1 MNKYLNIIH
10 LQKTLSNKEIL
21 SGNFGLEKEGLRIT
35 EEGKLALTPHPKIF
49 GNKLKN
55 PYITT
60 DFSESQIEIVTPVF
74 NSINEAYQ
82 CLSFLVDIVNTS
94 INPNEYIWN
103 HSLPCI
109 LPKDEEIPLA
119 RYEGKKGE
127 ASEQYRIQL
136 AKKYGTKKQMISGI
150 HFNFSIDDNTLRKL
164 YESTNKEKSFKEFK
178 NQVYLKISR
187 NYLRYKWIIIYITG
201 CSIATHKSFTK
212 ECINLM
218 PEEDNNE
225 SYYSNQA
232 VSFRNSKAGYK
243 NLEILAPSYDS
254 INEFITDI
262 KEFIKD
268 RKISEAKELYS
279 QIRLKPHNPQKY
291 LESLKEDGINYVEL
305 RSIDI
310 NTFDKCGISKNDME
324 FVHLF
329 LIYTLIKEEKEYKNW
344 QEEAIENEE
353 IVSEYAFK
361 KGLKLQKNGEKI
373 EINKWI
379 QEIIQEIKQIN
390 KTLQL
395 HKEKTIKQIEERIQN
410 PEKSY
415 VKEYIKLIKNKG
427 FVKSQISIS
436 KNNKETSKNLVDL
449 ETIKNNKKL
458 YEYYTK
464 SLPNQKK
471 I

>member
-1 MNKYLNIIH
+1 MDKYLNISH

-21 SGNFGLEKEGLRIT
+21 SGNFGLEKEGLRT
-35 EEGKLALTPHPKIF
+35 TKEGKLALTPHPEIF
-49 GNKLKN
+49 GDKLKN
-55 PYITT
+55 PHITT

-119 RYEGKKGE
+119 KYEGKKGE
-127 ASEQYRIQL
+127 ASEQYRKQL

-150 HFNFSIDDNTLRKL
+150 HFNYSINDNTLKKL
-164 YESTNKEKSFKEFK
+164 YKSTNKEKSFKEFK

-187 NYLRYKWIIIYITG
+187 NYLRYKWLIIYLTG
-201 CSIATHKSFTK
+201 CSIAAHKSFTK
-212 ECINLM
+212 ECTKLM
-218 PEEDNNE
+218 PEKDNNE
-225 SYYSNQA
+225 SYYSSQA

-243 NLEILAPSYDS
+243 NLEILTPSYNN
-254 INEFITDI
+254 INEFTTDI
-262 KEFIKD
+262 KEFIKQG
-268 RKISEAKELYS
+268 KISEAKELYS
-279 QIRLKPHNPQKY
+279 QIRLKPYHPENY
-291 LESLKEDGINYVEL
+291 MESLKEDGINYVEL

-310 NTFDKCGISKNDME
+310 NTFDKCGISKKDME

-329 LIYTLIKEEKEYKNW
+329 LIYMLIKEEKEYKNW
-344 QEEAIENEE
+344 QEESIENEE
-353 IVSEYAFK
+353 TVAEYAFK
-361 KGLKLQKNGEKI
+361 EGLKLLKNGEEI
-373 EINKWI
+373 EINKWTN
-379 QEIIQEIKQIN
+379 EIIQEIKQMN
-390 KTLQL
+390 NTLQL
-395 HKEKTIKQIEERIQN
+395 HKEKAIQQVEERIKN
-410 PEKSY
+410 PNKSY
-415 VKEYIKLIKNKG
+415 VKEYIKLIENKG
-427 FVKSQISIS
+427 FIKSQISIS
-436 KNNKETSKNLVDL
+436 KNNKETSENLIDL

-464 SLPNQKK
+464 SLPNQEK